1 MFTVVEEKLLSEPDL
16 HQSWLECVSN
26 SFKTAPQ
33 NEQRDSIEE
42 LMFILVMAKEN
53 VLNLF
58 KSVVNL
64 FLKVSFSQYRRDYLA
79 FLKEEKGKALQN
91 KVIEN

>member
-1 MFTVVEEKLLSEPDL
+1 MFTVVKEKLLSEPDL
-16 HQSWLECVSN
+16 YQSWLECVSN

-42 LMFILVMAKEN
+42 LMFILVMASEN

-64 FLKVSFSQYRRDYLA
+64 FLKVYRRDYLA
-79 FLKEEKGKALQN
+79 LLKEEKVKALQK
-91 KVIEN
+91 KVMEK